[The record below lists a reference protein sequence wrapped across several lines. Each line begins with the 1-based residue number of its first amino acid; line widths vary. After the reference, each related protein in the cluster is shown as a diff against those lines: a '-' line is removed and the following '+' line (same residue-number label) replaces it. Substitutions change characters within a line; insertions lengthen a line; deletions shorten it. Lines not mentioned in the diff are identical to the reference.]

1 MTHVVSVVK
10 VKVPLDEAEIK
21 HAISSSVDLLGGLSS
36 IIRKGD
42 RVILKPNLE
51 APRHAKT
58 AATTSMVFIER
69 LVELIRLAGAR
80 PIVAEG
86 PFMNYDAKTVFSLTG
101 VDELCDR
108 LDVELI
114 NLNDAEAVEVRVP
127 DGKAHK
133 KLRIPRLIIEADRI
147 VNLPKIKT
155 HHLTSITCSM
165 KNLKGVLPGRDKQLS
180 HVRGLDQ
187 AIVDIN
193 KVVHSDLIIVDGV
206 LAMDGR
212 GPTFG
217 DPIQLG
223 IVIAGK
229 NDLAVDI
236 TCSQIMGLNPKDVK
250 HLRIAM
256 QESSIRTED
265 VKVVGTP
272 IEEVKT
278 QFNIPHESWPYRFA
292 QRSAHILDRQVYQQ
306 FRPGKSIYP
315 TLSGLFGAH
324 PKIDAAKCTLCGI
337 CEKSCPVDAID
348 LSKKKILAS
357 KCIDCLICSEL
368 CPFQAIQIKSI
379 TERKNA

>member
-10 VKVPLDEAEIK
+10 VKDPLDEVEVK

-36 IIRKGD
+36 IVRKDD

-51 APRHAKT
+51 APRHANT

-86 PFMNYDAKTVFSLTG
+86 PFMNYDAKTVFTLTG
-101 VDELCDR
+101 AEELCHG
-108 LDVELI
+108 LDVELV
-114 NLNDAEAVEVRVP
+114 NLNDTETVEVRVP
-127 DGKAHK
+127 GGKAHK
-133 KLRIPRLIIEADRI
+133 KLRIPRIILEADKI
-147 VNLPKIKT
+147 VNLPKMKT
-155 HHLTSITCSM
+155 HHLTSLTCSM
-165 KNLKGVLPGRDKQLS
+165 KNLKGILPGRDKQLS

-193 KVVHSDLIIVDGV
+193 KVVQSDLIIVDGI
-206 LAMDGR
+206 LAMQGR

-217 DPIQLG
+217 DSIQLG
-223 IVIAGK
+223 VIIAGT

-236 TCSQIMGLNPKDVK
+236 ACSQMMGLDPDDVK

-256 QESSIRTED
+256 QEFSIRPDD

-272 IEEVKT
+272 LEEVKT
-278 QFNIPHESWPYRFA
+278 QFNVPHESWTYRFA

-306 FRPGKSIYP
+306 FRPEKSIYP
-315 TLSGLFGAH
+315 LLSGLFGAH
-324 PKIDAAKCTLCGI
+324 PRIDAAKCTVCGI
-337 CEKSCPVDAID
+337 CAKSCPVDAID
-348 LSKKKILAS
+348 LPKKKILAS

-379 TERKNA
+379 SERKNA